1 MSRKNENRFSLY
13 LNELNLQRIHLLKS
27 LMYKKF
33 KIDIS
38 VSKIIDR
45 CINEKKCID
54 DMIVEIMQGEE
65 TTVKEK

>member
-65 TTVKEK
+65 NTVKEK